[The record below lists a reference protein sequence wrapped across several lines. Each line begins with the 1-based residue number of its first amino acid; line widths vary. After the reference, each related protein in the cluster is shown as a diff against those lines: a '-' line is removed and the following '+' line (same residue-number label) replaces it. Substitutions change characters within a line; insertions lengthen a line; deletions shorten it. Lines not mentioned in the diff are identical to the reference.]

1 MCPGMALEAVDWLTA
16 AKTGLLL
23 FWIYELMKK
32 VFLFI
37 ALACLSYLSVAQ
49 QIPPEVL
56 QRITPEMMQQF
67 EGLSPGQQQMIA
79 TQLGI
84 DVELMRNQ
92 VEMFSNA
99 GDLTVGARGQPLL
112 QMNAGQNE
120 PGNDETGSAATMQA
134 PQPEASN
141 QDSVFMSPLP
151 LFGTDIFDADVST
164 FVPVDNAPIPATYVL
179 GPGDTIN
186 VQLYGSENRTL
197 NLTVGRDGTVSFPDL
212 GPVELAGLDFESAR
226 SLILD
231 RISEEMIGVRGA
243 VTLGRLRAINIF
255 IVGEVTRPG
264 TFSVSALSTVTQ
276 ALFVAGGVTDIG
288 SLRNIQVRR
297 GSEIVSNFDTYDLLL
312 RGDIAEDIR
321 LQSGDVVYVPPA
333 EAVAQIS
340 GAVRRP
346 AAFEMLAG
354 ESLADLIAM
363 AGGLR
368 ANAYSSDVLFR
379 TFGERGL
386 QQLESLNLNQVSPA
400 EIELRDGDGIFVS
413 ESTPY
418 IQDRITVR
426 GAVTRPGPRGWRPGL
441 RISDVFTS
449 VVDDL
454 KANDVDLNY
463 ALVVRIKNAQRNIEV
478 LQFNLG
484 QAILEPASDQNLELF
499 AEDEILVFDLP
510 NVSSEAQVQEDQE
523 ISSVELQESAESNA
537 QSATREDLL
546 RPLIRRLQLQANRE
560 IPIQAVTVNGDVKV
574 PGTYPLVQGQTV
586 SDLIRAA
593 GGLNDSAVEQAE
605 LLRMVENVPGDV
617 DVQQIELDLSTDVTS
632 NTDFDFQ
639 LQSRDTLLVRTIAD
653 WNLDDRITL
662 TGEVRFPGSYRIV
675 PGETLADVI
684 ARAGGLKESAF
695 VEGAVFT
702 REMLKEREAT
712 QAREFADMIRST
724 FAARNM
730 TQETTSTSFAEV
742 SELATFFEEYE
753 GIGRMVIDLD
763 RIIQGDSSA
772 DLELLPGDTLAIP
785 KRPESVTV
793 VGAVHHE
800 GSHRFNGTLDLRDYL
815 ELSGGATQRADDDAI
830 YVLRADGSVL
840 VTDRSRSNLLFRSS
854 ESRIGVGDTIVV
866 PVDTSYKD
874 RLTFIRDITQIAY
887 QSAVSVAAI
896 IAAFP

>member
-1 MCPGMALEAVDWLTA
+1 
-16 AKTGLLL
+16 
-23 FWIYELMKK
+23 MKK

-37 ALACLSYLSVAQ
+37 ALASFCGLSSAQ

-67 EGLSPGQQQMIA
+67 QDLSPGQQQMIA

-84 DVELMRNQ
+84 DVDLMRNQ
-92 VEMFSNA
+92 VEAFNNA
-99 GDLTVGARGQPLL
+99 GDLTVGARGQPLSQQPSQQDEANPALNATQASL
-112 QMNAGQNE
+112 QAARQS
-120 PGNDETGSAATMQA
+120 GSGSEDT
-134 PQPEASN
+134 
-141 QDSVFMSPLP
+141 VFMSPLP
-151 LFGTDIFDADVST
+151 LFGTDIFNADVST
-164 FVPVDNAPIPATYVL
+164 FVPVDNAPIPSTYVL
-179 GPGDTIN
+179 GPGDTLN
-186 VQLYGSENRTL
+186 VQLYGSDNRTL

-212 GPVELAGLDFESAR
+212 GPIELAGLDFEAAR

-231 RISEEMIGVRGA
+231 RIAEELIGVRGA

-255 IVGEVTRPG
+255 IVGEVANPG

-297 GSEIVSNFDTYDLLL
+297 GDEVVTNFDTYDLLL
-312 RGDIAEDIR
+312 SGDASEDIR
-321 LQSGDVVYVPPA
+321 LHSGDVVYVPPA

-346 AAFEMLAG
+346 AAYEILAG
-354 ESLADLIAM
+354 ESLADLIGM

-368 ANAYSSDVLFR
+368 ANAYNADVLFR

-386 QQLESLNLNQVSPA
+386 QQLESLNLNQVSA
-400 EIELRDGDGIFVS
+400 ASIGLRDGDGVFVS
-413 ESTPY
+413 ESTPF

-441 RISDVFTS
+441 RISDVFSS

-454 KANDVDLNY
+454 KANDVDLSY
-463 ALVVRIKNAQRNIEV
+463 ALVVRIRNEQRNIEV

-484 QAILEPASDQNLELF
+484 QAILDPQSDQNLELF

-510 NVSSEAQVQEDQE
+510 NVRSSLQVAEDQE
-523 ISSVELQESAESNA
+523 LSDIELQESAESGA
-537 QSATREDLL
+537 QPSTRQELL
-546 RPLIRRLQLQANRE
+546 KPLIERLRLQSNRE
-560 IPIQAVTVNGDVKV
+560 MPIQAVTINGDVKV
-574 PGTYPLVQGQTV
+574 PGKYPLVEGQTV
-586 SDLIRAA
+586 ADLIRAA

-605 LLRMVENVPGDV
+605 LLRLVETVPGDV
-617 DVQQIELDLSTDVTS
+617 DVQQIELDLSTRLTS
-632 NTDFDFQ
+632 NTGFNYE
-639 LQSRDTLLVRTIAD
+639 LQSRDTVLVRTIAD
-653 WNLDDRITL
+653 WSLDDTVTL

-684 ARAGGLKESAF
+684 SRAGGLKESAF
-695 VEGAVFT
+695 VNGAVFT
-702 REMLKEREAT
+702 REILKEREAM
-712 QAREFADMIRST
+712 QARAFADSIRNT
-724 FAARNM
+724 FAAKNM
-730 TQETTSTSFAEV
+730 TQEATTSSFAEV
-742 SELATFFEEYE
+742 SELAAYFEQYE

-763 RIIQGDSSA
+763 RIIQGDSAA
-772 DLELLPGDTLAIP
+772 DLELLPGDSLAIP

-800 GSHRFNGTLDLRDYL
+800 GSHRYSSTLSLRDYL

-840 VTDRSRSNLLFRSS
+840 VTDRSRSNFLFRSA
-854 ESRIGVGDTIVV
+854 ESRIGTGDTIVV
-866 PVDTSYKD
+866 PVNTAYKD

-887 QSAVSVAAI
+887 QSAVSVAAV